1 MTARGSEATE
11 EAQGDSGLG
20 PIAADARTRV
30 LDLIAARE
38 LRSGDR
44 VGAERERAESLG
56 VSRST
61 LRQALGI
68 LEGSGVIRRV
78 PGRSGGIFVAG
89 PKVERDLS
97 QIVGVPDLLRE
108 QGFTAGSRLVSVSVV
123 PADDKSAA
131 ALNLAPGAFVVSI
144 VRIRLADG
152 VPISLEHAR
161 LPADKVPGLPERELG
176 GSLYEL
182 LEREYGLRPHEATE
196 RIEVMHATTDEAAIL
211 GIRLGDALLSVQRTT
226 VDADGVPFEYS
237 HDLFRADRT
246 RIVVRSPGIR
256 DSGGASLIGVRD
268 LEFRTRGAR

>member
-1 MTARGSEATE
+1 MTTRGSDVSE

-44 VGAERERAESLG
+44 VGAERELAEGLG

-161 LPADKVPGLPERELG
+161 LPADQVPGLPERELG

-226 VDADGVPFEYS
+226 VDADGVPFEFS

>member
-1 MTARGSEATE
+1 VTTSASRVTE
-11 EAQGDSGLG
+11 EAPGDFGLG

-30 LDLIAARE
+30 LDLIAQRE

-44 VGAERERAESLG
+44 VGAERELAESLG

-68 LEGSGVIRRV
+68 LESSGVVRSV
-78 PGRSGGIFVAG
+78 SGRSGGIFVAG

-97 QIVGVPDLLRE
+97 QIVGIPELLRG

-123 PADDKSAA
+123 PADEKSAA

-182 LEREYGLRPHEATE
+182 LEREYGLHPHEATE
-196 RIEVMHATTDEAAIL
+196 RIEVMHATTDEASIL

-226 VDADGVPFEYS
+226 VDADGEPFEFS

-256 DSGGASLIGVRD
+256 DSGGASLVGVRD